1 MKKIRLSRPAFY
13 LLFPSAGGIL
23 FALAGGVLGFF
34 TFPHWISLFVLM
46 YGVFF
51 VGTRYVIIDDGHD
64 DDG

>member
-1 MKKIRLSRPAFY
+1 MKKIRLSRSAYY
-13 LLFPSAGGIL
+13 LLAPAAGGIL
-23 FALAGGVLGFF
+23 FALAGLVLGAF
-34 TFPHWISLFVLM
+34 TFLHWISFFVLM